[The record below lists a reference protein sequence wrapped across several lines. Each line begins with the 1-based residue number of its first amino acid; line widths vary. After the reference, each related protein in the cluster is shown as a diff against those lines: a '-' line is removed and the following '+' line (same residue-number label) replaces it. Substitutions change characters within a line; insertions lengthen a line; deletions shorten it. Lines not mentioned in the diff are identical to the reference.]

1 MKKYCTVF
9 AVLFGLLVPVF
20 SSSYRINSV
29 RYIIDGMTKESL
41 VEREVK
47 IDKTI
52 IFPDEVAFAKY
63 IDDYRQRLLNTRLF
77 DEVSVEYSTRLFDE
91 QTDLY
96 IADLTVRLD
105 DSFHFIIVPYPKYDS
120 NSGLTLKLKLKDTN
134 FFGTMKDMS
143 ADINFL
149 VKHDEDDTE
158 MKHVVD
164 DMGIEMGI
172 NIAFD
177 IPFRL
182 AKLNATW
189 TNSYGI
195 SYTIGHSSP
204 EWDTTTGLD
213 FSVPFGRRTSLDF
226 SFAQGFTRNFDYK
239 KYDDDIYFTEKGT
252 VSLPIVLQR
261 IENWGSV
268 DYTPYVSAKYYWD
281 FNGIDALNEDLAS
294 PQLAIGQTIGTSRID
309 WKNNLR
315 TGLSI
320 STTQSFTYIV
330 QNEKL
335 QPKFSAEFKGFKG
348 FRRIGIASDIYLF
361 LMMNGT
367 ENIGPRLR
375 GIRDKQYFSS
385 SSGYGNVYACKTSGA
400 LAVNLDFPIRVF
412 STRFEKNR
420 VLRKLN
426 FEVQIS
432 PFIDF
437 AFLNNKAAGTS
448 FSVKDGFYAGGLEV
462 IVFPESWK
470 SIQLRASLGID
481 AGRYFLKRFINTDWR
496 REVSRY
502 ELSIGIG
509 LHY

>member
-1 MKKYCTVF
+1 MKKYCIASAF
-9 AVLFGLLVPVF
+9 LLGLLVSAF

-29 RYIIDGMTKESL
+29 RYIIDGMTKEASI
-41 VEREVK
+41 EREVK

-77 DEVSVEYSTRLFDE
+77 DEISIEYSTRLFDE
-91 QTDLY
+91 EADLY

-105 DSFHFIIVPYPKYDS
+105 DSFHFIGMPYPKYDS
-120 NSGLTLKLKLKDTN
+120 NNGFTLKLKLKDTN
-134 FFGTMKDMS
+134 FFGTMKDMA

-149 VKHDEDDTE
+149 LKTDESDTE

-164 DMGIEMGI
+164 DMGIEMGV
-172 NIAFD
+172 NLSFD

-182 AKLNATW
+182 ANLNATW

-204 EWDTTTGLD
+204 EWDAATGID
-213 FSVPFGRRTSLDF
+213 FSVPFGHRTSLDF
-226 SFAQGFTRNFDYK
+226 SFTQGFTRNFDYK
-239 KYDDDIYFTEKGT
+239 KYGDDTYFTEKGKI
-252 VSLPIVLQR
+252 SLPIVLQR

-268 DYTPYVSAKYYWD
+268 DYTPYVSAIYYWD
-281 FNGIDALNEDLAS
+281 FDGISDSNEDLVG
-294 PQLAIGQTIGTSRID
+294 PRLALGQTIGTSRID

-330 QNEKL
+330 EGAKL

-348 FRRIGIASDIYLF
+348 FKRIGIASDIYF
-361 LMMNGT
+361 FMMMNGT

-375 GIRDKQYFSS
+375 GIRDKQYFSV
-385 SSGYGNVYACKTSGA
+385 SSGYGGTYACKTSGA

-412 STRFEKNR
+412 ATRFEKNR
-420 VLRKLN
+420 VMRKLN
-426 FEVQIS
+426 FEVQVS

-437 AFLNNKAAGTS
+437 ALLNNKAAGTI
-448 FSVKDGFYAGGLEV
+448 FSIKDGFYAGGLEV

-470 SIQLRASLGID
+470 SIQFRVSFGID
-481 AGRYFLKRFINTDWR
+481 AGRYLLKRFINTDWR

>member
-1 MKKYCTVF
+1 MKKYCIAF
-9 AVLFGLLVPVF
+9 AVLFELLVSAF

-29 RYIIDGMTKESL
+29 HYVVEGMTKESL

-77 DEVSVEYSTRLFDE
+77 DEVSIDYSTRLFDE
-91 QTDLY
+91 QADLY

-105 DSFHFIIVPYPKYDS
+105 DSFHFIIMPYPKYDS

-143 ADINFL
+143 SDINFML
-149 VKHDEDDTE
+149 KTDEDDTE
-158 MKHVVD
+158 MKHIVD
-164 DMGIEMGI
+164 DMGITMGV
-172 NIAFD
+172 NLTFD

-182 AKLNATW
+182 VNLNAMW

-204 EWDTTTGLD
+204 EWDAATGLD
-213 FSVPFGRRTSLDF
+213 FSVPLGHRTSLDF
-226 SFAQGFTRNFDYK
+226 SFTQGFTRNFDYQ
-239 KYDDDIYFTEKGT
+239 KYEDDTYFTEKGK

-261 IENWGSV
+261 IDNWGSV
-268 DYTPYVSAKYYWD
+268 DYTPYVSATHYWD
-281 FNGIDALNEDLAS
+281 FDGISNSNEDLAS
-294 PQLAIGQTIGTSRID
+294 PQLAIGQTIGTSRIN

-348 FRRIGIASDIYLF
+348 FGRIGIASDLYF
-361 LMMNGT
+361 FMMMNGT
-367 ENIGPRLR
+367 ENIGSRLR

-385 SSGYGNVYACKTSGA
+385 SSGYGDSYACKTSGA

-412 STRFEKNR
+412 TTHFEKNR
-420 VLRKLN
+420 VMRKLN
-426 FEVQIS
+426 FEVQVA

-437 AFLNNKAAGTS
+437 ALIHNKAAGTI
-448 FSVKDGFYAGGLEV
+448 FSIKDGFYAGGLEV

-470 SIQLRASLGID
+470 SIQFRASLGID

-496 REVSRY
+496 RGVSKY